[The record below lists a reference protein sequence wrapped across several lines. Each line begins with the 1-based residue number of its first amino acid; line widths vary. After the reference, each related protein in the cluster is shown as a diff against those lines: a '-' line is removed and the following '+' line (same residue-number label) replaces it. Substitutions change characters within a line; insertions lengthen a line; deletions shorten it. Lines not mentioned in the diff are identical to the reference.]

1 MFQLKTHECPNI
13 IQVSGIPEQIIF
25 GIVRKLKK
33 LLQKLRG
40 ILILKNF
47 DDLNMK
53 KTNLFSLTIVFL
65 FVFSV
70 AMFSPALGV
79 PENTNQT
86 DDPIKIGVF
95 IQETGALTV
104 YSPWVKQGFELG
116 LIYATDNTNQTE
128 DGRDY
133 EIHYYDTTG
142 VGSAV
147 TAIATDAIE
156 TDGIDI
162 LVGGISSS
170 VAPNIMQVAA
180 DYGKLYFAGPAADAE
195 ITASLFD
202 KHTFRVARNSY
213 HDAKAG
219 IYHSMDVVGAKKIA
233 FLALDHPFGY
243 TGVAAM
249 QTEVVK
255 RGGQVVA
262 TEYAPYGTVD
272 FSSYLTR
279 LNTEATTG
287 RIDML
292 HIIWAGSFTGLWADI
307 ATYNVG
313 TNMNI
318 SGVAID
324 ILSMNALEA
333 ALKPLGGTIVGTQGL
348 CVYGYQLPDN
358 PVNDWMVQ
366 EHIERNIMPN
376 GQYGLTYRVPE
387 LFTASS
393 FGSAQF
399 LVNVT
404 NTVSDLQIDKMIAHL
419 EGLNITTP
427 KGPTYLR
434 PNDHQGLAEMY
445 IADVVNDT
453 DPTSETYNLIIAKL
467 SERIPALECA
477 PPVATN
483 YIPYPVVETS
493 ILRTPGF
500 ELVLAIF
507 AAIPV
512 AYYKKKNK

>member
-1 MFQLKTHECPNI
+1 
-13 IQVSGIPEQIIF
+13 
-25 GIVRKLKK
+25 
-33 LLQKLRG
+33 
-40 ILILKNF
+40 
-47 DDLNMK
+47 MK
-53 KTNLFSLTIVFL
+53 KANLFSLTILFL
-65 FVFSV
+65 FVFS
-70 AMFSPALGV
+70 AASFIPTLGL
-79 PENTNQT
+79 PEETNQT
-86 DDPIKIGVF
+86 DPIKIGVF
-95 IQETGALTV
+95 IQETGTLVAYT
-104 YSPWVKQGFELG
+104 PWVKQGFELG
-116 LIYATDNTNQTE
+116 LIYSTDNTNQT
-128 DGRDY
+128 DTGAPY

-219 IYHSMDVVGAKKIA
+219 IYHSMDVLDAKKIA

-249 QTEVVK
+249 QSEVVK
-255 RGGQVVA
+255 RGGQVVT
-262 TEYAPYGTVD
+262 TEYAPYGTTD

-292 HIIWAGSFTGLWADI
+292 HIIWAGSFTGMWADI

-313 TNMNI
+313 ANMNI

-348 CVYGYQLPDN
+348 CVYGYKLPDN

-366 EHIERNIMPN
+366 EHIDRDVTPN

-387 LFTASS
+387 LFTASA
-393 FGSAQF
+393 FGAAQF

-404 NTVSDLQIDKMIAHL
+404 NTVPTLQIDNMIAHL

-434 PNDHQGLAEMY
+434 PTDHQGLAEMY

-453 DPTSETYNLIIAKL
+453 DATSETYNMIIAEL
-467 SERIPALECA
+467 NQSIPALDCA

-483 YIPYPVVETS
+483 YVPYPDVTTVVTTVT
-493 ILRTPGF
+493 RAPGF
-500 ELVLAIF
+500 GLALAMI
-507 AAIPV
+507 AIVPV
-512 AYYKKKNK
+512 VFYKKKKK